1 MIARHLSAIIIRK
14 LWKRKK
20 RFITRSGNYTTYL
33 GPHSEVANRRD
44 LTWGSAFIGIGIG
57 GDLGFCGLTIFGN
70 LNIRAGIY
78 SMKREKM
85 GMCTPLY
92 LKWISN

>member
-33 GPHSEVANRRD
+33 GPHSEVAKEE
-44 LTWGSAFIGIGIG
+44 T
-57 GDLGFCGLTIFGN
+57 
-70 LNIRAGIY
+70 
-78 SMKREKM
+78 
-85 GMCTPLY
+85 
-92 LKWISN
+92 